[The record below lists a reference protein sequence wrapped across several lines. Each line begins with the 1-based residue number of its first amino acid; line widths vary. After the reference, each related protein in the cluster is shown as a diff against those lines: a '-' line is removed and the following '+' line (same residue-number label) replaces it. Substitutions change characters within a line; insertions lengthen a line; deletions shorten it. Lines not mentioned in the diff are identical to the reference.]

1 MVRDGLN
8 GSSTKSWDAFNEAVN
23 STTAPDLTSNEST
36 AFGFYFRDHEIIPR
50 NVQGLFHFD
59 SSLNMRRQPFDR
71 QALDS
76 VEWSAADA
84 RRILESQFLSFKSKI
99 NQLLP
104 ADSPSLRRIYVTG
117 GASANPIITSLLS
130 TILDAPVYA
139 GGSAQGCA
147 MGGAYRAAW
156 CHAATTGS
164 TTEFA
169 EFIKTSRNEKETT
182 EAEGRVVAQPDQTL
196 AKVYEQLL
204 QPWREAEA
212 AVIQACAR

>member
-8 GSSTKSWDAFNEAVN
+8 ASSTKSWDAFNKAVQE
-23 STTAPDLTSNEST
+23 TPAPKLGSDDST

-59 SSLNMRRQPFDR
+59 SNLQMRQQPLDR
-71 QALDS
+71 HALES
-76 VEWSAADA
+76 TNWSESDA

-117 GASANPIITSLLS
+117 GASANPVITSLLS
-130 TILDAPVYA
+130 TVLNAPIYA

-156 CHAATTGS
+156 CHANKSGS
-164 TTEFA
+164 KTEFA
-169 EFIKTSRNEKETT
+169 EFVKRSRNAKETS
-182 EAEGRVVAQPDQTL
+182 EAEGRVVSQPDREL
-196 AKVYEQLL
+196 AGVYEELL
-204 QPWREAEA
+204 EPWRRAEAE
-212 AVIQACAR
+212 VIKACAK